1 MKRLA
6 AFLVAIMVFGGLT
19 GSPAGAAPARLPG
32 QTQTICINTPP
43 ATGWMI
49 TAYFDSYTC
58 GTPGS
63 GVYNAKQVTD
73 VRDTPSGRAVTA
85 CQMPPPSGFYATSWS
100 YSVACEASK
109 TPNRLLN
116 NLQAVTNL
124 NGVATGFT
132 IVICGIQNAPSG
144 WELLAVVAAYQCI
157 YPHGGGLGQNA
168 VSIRKR

>member
-1 MKRLA
+1 MFTFLMAVA
-6 AFLVAIMVFGGLT
+6 APAEA
-19 GSPAGAAPARLPG
+19 SPAG
-32 QTQTICINTPP
+32 QSQTICINSAP

-49 TAYFDSYTC
+49 TAYYDSYLC

-73 VRDTPSGRAVTA
+73 VRDTPPGRAVSA

-100 YSVACEASK
+100 YTASCEGSK
-109 TPNRLLN
+109 TPDRLLN
-116 NLQAVTNL
+116 NLQSVTNL
-124 NGVATGFT
+124 NGLSSGFT

-144 WELLAVVAAYQCI
+144 WELLAIVAAYQCV
-157 YPHGGGLGQNA
+157 YPRAGGLGQNA